1 MASTEVSENPAP
13 QSVIR
18 DGSKLLEFQK
28 PKTSCGEITA
38 SSLPNAYENRYGAP
52 YPKDPP
58 PYEIPHNI
66 LRFFKKLPKKLIP
79 KLLALSHLDIILREI
94 LLATISL
101 DGPGREKLVQELE
114 RLAHELEEP
123 INKLMQAF
131 GDSMKSVLQAIPG
144 LNIVYAISDISEVI
158 KQGND
163 ATGEVTG
170 TLTQF
175 IDKVDDIY
183 KRSAG
188 SNRLV
193 SSLLYSAMD
202 FLNEQGEAGMKRSAE
217 KRVGK
222 HIIGPTGATPIDADV
237 TSAAMSRA
245 FSNEALRKGLTALLE
260 KADDIKELKE
270 DKSVQTL
277 VNRLKESITSDENV
291 RDDVAA
297 GMKQEVEGVKGL
309 GELNI
314 LDSVYKGLRE
324 KYDKRHTPRS
334 VE

>member
-1 MASTEVSENPAP
+1 MVRE
-13 QSVIR
+13 
-18 DGSKLLEFQK
+18 GSKLLELQK
-28 PKTSCGEITA
+28 PKASCGTITA
-38 SSLPNAYENRYGAP
+38 SNLSNAYENRYGAP
-52 YPKDPP
+52 YPSDPP
-58 PYEIPHNI
+58 PYEVPHNV

-79 KLLALSHLDIILREI
+79 KLFALTHLDTILREI

-114 RLAHELEEP
+114 RLSRELEEP
-123 INKLMQAF
+123 INKLMQSF
-131 GDSMKSVLQAIPG
+131 GDSMKAVLQAVPG

-170 TLTQF
+170 TLSQF
-175 IDKVDDIY
+175 IDRVDDVY

-202 FLNEQGEAGMKRSAE
+202 FLNEQGEAGLKKAAE

-222 HIIGPTGATPIDADV
+222 HTTGPAGSIPIDADV
-237 TSAAMSRA
+237 TASVASRA
-245 FSNEALRKGLTALLE
+245 FSNEALRKGLTKLLDSVE
-260 KADDIKELKE
+260 LTEDVKDDKDVKNLIK
-270 DKSVQTL
+270 
-277 VNRLKESITSDENV
+277 RLKESIKTDGTE

-297 GMKQEVEGVKGL
+297 GMAQEVAGVKGL

-314 LDSVYKGLRE
+314 LDSAYKALSDE
-324 KYDKRHTPRS
+324 YDKRHKPRS
-334 VE
+334 EEV

>member
-1 MASTEVSENPAP
+1 MDSDNPEP
-13 QSVIR
+13 KSIIK
-18 DGSKLLEFQK
+18 DGSTLLEFQK
-28 PKTSCGEITA
+28 PKASCGDIPV
-38 SSLPNAYENRYGAP
+38 SHFSNAYENRYGAP
-52 YPKDPP
+52 YPSNPP

-66 LRFFKKLPKKLIP
+66 FRFFKKIPKKLLP
-79 KLLALSHLDIILREI
+79 KLFALTHLDIVMREI

-114 RLAHELEEP
+114 RLAHELKEP

-158 KQGND
+158 KQGNV
-163 ATGEVTG
+163 ATGEVSG

-193 SSLLYSAMD
+193 SSLLYSVMD
-202 FLNEQGEAGMKRSAE
+202 FLNEHGESGLQKAAE

-222 HIIGPTGATPIDADV
+222 HIMGPAGSVPIDTDV
-237 TSAAMSRA
+237 TSSSVSRV
-245 FSNEALRKGLTALLE
+245 FSNEALRKGLTSLLE
-260 KADDIKELKE
+260 KAEKSEDIK
-270 DKSVQTL
+270 DIQPL
-277 VNRLKESITSDENV
+277 VTRLKESITSEGTG
-291 RDDVAA
+291 RDDVTA
-297 GMKQEVEGVKGL
+297 GMKQEISGVKGL
-309 GELNI
+309 GELRI
-314 LDSVYKGLRE
+314 VDSIYKGLSD
-324 KYDKRHTPRS
+324 KYDKRRVPRGTA
-334 VE
+334 